1 MVGDGLEPDALLAHQ
16 LAPALVL
23 DAAGT
28 IIAAN
33 EGSLRLIS
41 PLRQNTASVA
51 EESLLGR
58 QIADISLFPL
68 PGAPPVLWNWS
79 DILAAAVDASR
90 LNVGTWRQDDGP
102 TLRIS
107 AIDAYQ
113 DTDDFWDEEAGR
125 QAIVETNVYVPRYAA
140 GADAGTTKDVPGEP
154 SMVRARATVRWYP
167 SQNDGLYLIVLHRTS
182 LPYRTAP
189 TSPAAVKAATYNL
202 QSLAAT
208 PPASTTSTDQRPS
221 SSHTPYFGLDMSEP
235 DTTDIASAIIPHIV
249 ATLDTDG
256 QAIKLSRSWYLFS
269 GMTEE
274 QSLGS
279 GWISIMHPEDVAE
292 MTKAWANVVE
302 NGLSHWTHQARYR
315 RAADGTY
322 CWFLIRAEPY
332 RDGNGKVLRWYASM
346 MDIHEWVVARLK
358 ADIRRQSII
367 TLFAQTDVMLWGI
380 DKSNQ
385 MYICEGRLKW
395 DPSRVVKLLERAL
408 FEQKANQGDVSEN
421 TDRNADQEL
430 VHTIQGVLKGRTFS
444 PIVEHWEED
453 RYFRT
458 RFVAEHVPP
467 GIDGST
473 TSEDVVQAALAL
485 TFDITEEKARS
496 VLLTENKQ
504 LIAKEKAALD
514 ASSLKS
520 RFLANM
526 SHEIRTPISGIIGLS
541 EHLSDCGLNEEQLE
555 FSNSIEESAKFL
567 LTLVND
573 VLDFSKMESG
583 HMDVES
589 IPFSP
594 LKLISDTLI
603 PLRLQAK
610 ERGLALTFDCKVQ
623 SGAIFLGDPWRL
635 RQILTNLIGN
645 SLKFTQQGQI
655 DLSVRA
661 DNLKDNSMVL
671 HFAVQD
677 TGVGIT
683 EEALTTLFR
692 PFSQADGSTARL
704 YGGTG
709 LGLAICRQLVELMG
723 GEISLASNWG
733 QGTTATCKIPF
744 KVYHGPTHNLMTMTT
759 LPGRVKSQNS
769 ETAVE
774 KKKPLSSSPADDPS
788 STNNTNSIA
797 VSTTTPGIENHILLV
812 EDNPINR
819 KVISLALKKLGFVV
833 SAVCDGQEALDY
845 LCKGST
851 QKLPNAVLM
860 DCMMPN
866 VDGYQATRRIRT
878 DKALFTEYVRQ
889 LPIIALTA
897 SAIKGDKEK
906 CFDAGFDDF
915 LTKPAARDDLK
926 RTLLRWLVTPRLR
939 GFDRSR
945 SAA

>member
-1 MVGDGLEPDALLAHQ
+1 MASDGPEPHALLAHQ

-23 DAAGT
+23 DHTGT
-28 IIAAN
+28 VVAAN
-33 EGSLRLIS
+33 DGSLRLIV
-41 PLRQNTASVA
+41 PIRQNVIPVT
-51 EESLLGR
+51 ERSLVGR
-58 QIADISLFPL
+58 DIADLGLLPL
-68 PGAPPVLWNWS
+68 PGPPPVLWNWV
-79 DILAAAVDASR
+79 DILAAAVD
-90 LNVGTWRQDDGP
+90 VGESSVDNWRQDDRENS
-102 TLRIS
+102 RIS
-107 AIDAYQ
+107 TVDAYQ
-113 DTDDFWDEEAGR
+113 DTDDFWDVEAER
-125 QAIVETNVYVPRYAA
+125 QAVVETNVYVPRPAVDTD
-140 GADAGTTKDVPGEP
+140 GDTLKDVTSEP
-154 SMVRARATVRWYP
+154 SMVRARATIRWYP
-167 SQNDGLYLIVLHRTS
+167 SQSNGLYLIVLHRTS

-189 TSPAAVKAATYNL
+189 TSPAAVKDGTYNFR
-202 QSLAAT
+202 SLMAT
-208 PPASTTSTDQRPS
+208 PPPSMTSADRRPL
-221 SSHTPYFGLDMSEP
+221 SSHTPNFGLDMSEP

-249 ATLDTDG
+249 ATLDTKG

-279 GWISIMHPEDVAE
+279 GWFSIMHPEDVAD

-302 NGLSHWTHQARYR
+302 NGRSHWTHQARYR
-315 RAADGTY
+315 RASDGTY

-332 RDGNGKVLRWYASM
+332 RDGRGKVLRWYASM

-395 DPSRVVKLLERAL
+395 DPSRVVKLLEHAMR
-408 FEQKANQGDVSEN
+408 EQQAQQAE
-421 TDRNADQEL
+421 TDETPHRNADQQL
-430 VHTIQGVLKGRTFS
+430 VHTIQGVLQGNS
-444 PIVEHWEED
+444 SSSIVEHWEEN

-467 GIDGST
+467 GIDGRT

-514 ASSLKS
+514 ASNLKS

-594 LKLISDTLI
+594 LKLINDTLI

-610 ERGLALTFDCKVQ
+610 ERGLALTFDCKLQ
-623 SGAIFLGDPWRL
+623 PEAIFLGDPWRL

-645 SLKFTQQGQI
+645 SLKFTQHGTI
-655 DLSVRA
+655 HLSVHDAESKR
-661 DNLKDNSMVL
+661 KSMVL
-671 HFAVQD
+671 HFSVRD

-683 EEALTTLFR
+683 EEVLKSLFR

-723 GEISLASNWG
+723 GQISLASTWG
-733 QGTTATCKIPF
+733 ECTTATCKIPF
-744 KVYHGPTHNLMTMTT
+744 KVYNGPTHDILTATT
-759 LPGRVKSQNS
+759 LPGRVRSQNS
-769 ETAVE
+769 NIDPE
-774 KKKPLSSSPADDPS
+774 KKKTQSPHASSDTTSINNLNSTAQSTAPS
-788 STNNTNSIA
+788 IN
-797 VSTTTPGIENHILLV
+797 NHILLV

-819 KVISLALKKLGFVV
+819 KVISLALKKLGFLV

-845 LCKGST
+845 LCKGSP

-866 VDGYQATRRIRT
+866 VDGYQATQRIRT
-878 DKALFTEYVRQ
+878 DKVMFNEYVRQ

-897 SAIKGDKEK
+897 SAIKGDREK

-926 RTLLRWLVTPRLR
+926 RTLLRWLVTPRMR
-939 GFDRSR
+939 GLDRSR
-945 SAA
+945 SAD

>member
-1 MVGDGLEPDALLAHQ
+1 MARDGLEPHSLLAHQ
-16 LAPALVL
+16 HAPALVL
-23 DAAGT
+23 DHAGT

-41 PLRQNTASVA
+41 PPRQNTAFVTEA
-51 EESLLGR
+51 SLLGR
-58 QIADISLFPL
+58 KIADLSLFPL
-68 PGAPPVLWNWS
+68 PGPPPVLWNWN
-79 DILAAAVDASR
+79 DILAAAVDASE
-90 LNVGTWRQDDGP
+90 LNVDNRRRNNGLTP
-102 TLRIS
+102 PVSTV
-107 AIDAYQ
+107 DAYQ
-113 DTDDFWDEEAGR
+113 DTDDFWDEEAER
-125 QAIVETNVYVPRYAA
+125 QSIIETNVYVPRYPI
-140 GADAGTTKDVPGEP
+140 GTDAGTTKDVASEPG
-154 SMVRARATVRWYP
+154 MVRARATIRWYP
-167 SQNDGLYLIVLHRTS
+167 SLNSGLYLIVLHRTS

-189 TSPAAVKAATYNL
+189 ASPAAVKDATYNF
-202 QSLAAT
+202 QSLVAT
-208 PPASTTSTDQRPS
+208 PPASTTSPEQRPP
-221 SSHTPYFGLDMSEP
+221 SSHSPHFGLDMSEP

-279 GWISIMHPEDVAE
+279 GWISIMHPEDVAD
-292 MTKAWANVVE
+292 MTKAWANVVA

-315 RAADGTY
+315 RDSDGTY

-332 RDGNGKVLRWYASM
+332 RDGRGNVLRWYASM

-395 DPSRVVKLLERAL
+395 DPNRVVKLLERAL
-408 FEQKANQGDVSEN
+408 REQQAQQDDAAEN

-430 VHTIQGVLKGRTFS
+430 VHTIQGVLQGRDFS
-444 PIVEHWEED
+444 PIVEHWED
-453 RYFRT
+453 NRYFRT

-467 GIDGST
+467 GIDGSV

-496 VLLTENKQ
+496 VLLMENKQ

-610 ERGLALTFDCKVQ
+610 ERGLDLTFDSKLQPEV
-623 SGAIFLGDPWRL
+623 IFLGDPWRL

-645 SLKFTQQGQI
+645 SLKFTQKGHI
-655 DLSVRA
+655 GLSVKEA
-661 DNLKDNSMVL
+661 DLKKNVMVL
-671 HFAVQD
+671 HFTVHD
-677 TGVGIT
+677 TGVGIA
-683 EEALTTLFR
+683 EEVLKSLFR

-723 GEISLASNWG
+723 GKISLASIWG
-733 QGTTATCKIPF
+733 SGTTATCKIPF
-744 KVYHGPTHNLMTMTT
+744 KLYHGPTHNLMNTTT
-759 LPGRVKSQNS
+759 LPGRVRSQNTDKDNTVKKTHS
-769 ETAVE
+769 PHPSSDTTSINNLNSTAV
-774 KKKPLSSSPADDPS
+774 PTTLQ
-788 STNNTNSIA
+788 IA
-797 VSTTTPGIENHILLV
+797 NHILLV

-819 KVISLALKKLGFVV
+819 KVITLALKKLDFLV

-845 LCKGST
+845 LCITSS
-851 QKLPNAVLM
+851 QKLPNAILM

-866 VDGYQATRRIRT
+866 VDGYEATRRIRN
-878 DKALFTEYVRQ
+878 DKALFSEYVRQ

-926 RTLLRWLVTPRLR
+926 RTLLRWLVSPRVR
-939 GFDRSR
+939 GLDRSR
-945 SAA
+945 SAN

>member
-1 MVGDGLEPDALLAHQ
+1 MVKDGSAPHLLLVHQ
-16 LAPALVL
+16 PAPALVL
-23 DAAGT
+23 DHAGT
-28 IIAAN
+28 VIAVN
-33 EGSLRLIS
+33 DGSLRLIS
-41 PLRQNTASVA
+41 PLRQNAAHVT
-51 EESLLGR
+51 ESALIGKN
-58 QIADISLFPL
+58 IADISLFPL
-68 PGAPPVLWNWS
+68 PGVSPVFWTWN
-79 DILAAAVDASR
+79 DILAAAVDAGKVIDDAWQEDDR
-90 LNVGTWRQDDGP
+90 QTPRIGTVE
-102 TLRIS
+102 
-107 AIDAYQ
+107 AYQ
-113 DTDDFWDEEAGR
+113 DSENFWDEEAER
-125 QAIVETNVYVPRYAA
+125 QAIIETYVYVPRYA
-140 GADAGTTKDVPGEP
+140 GGTVEATAKDEP
-154 SMVRARATVRWYP
+154 SEPSVIRARATIRWYP
-167 SQNDGLYLIVLHRTS
+167 SQDNGSHLIVLHRTT
-182 LPYRTAP
+182 LPYGTAP
-189 TSPAAVKAATYNL
+189 TSPAAVKAAQHNFQNL
-202 QSLAAT
+202 VIT
-208 PPASTTSTDQRPS
+208 PPSSTTPTGQRS
-221 SSHTPYFGLDMSEP
+221 SSHTPYFGLDLSEP

-256 QAIKLSRSWYLFS
+256 KAIKLSRSWYLFS

-274 QSLGS
+274 QSLGD
-279 GWISIMHPEDVAE
+279 GWISAMHAEDVTE

-302 NGLSHWTHQARYR
+302 HGLSHWTHQARYR
-315 RAADGTY
+315 RAVDGTY
-322 CWFLIRAEPY
+322 CWFLIRAEPH
-332 RDGNGKVLRWYASM
+332 RDGSGKILRWYASM

-395 DPSRVVKLLERAL
+395 DPNRVVKLMESAL
-408 FEQKANQGDVSEN
+408 REQQASRDDSTEN
-421 TDRNADQEL
+421 TVRNADQEL
-430 VHTIQGVLKGRTFS
+430 VHTIQRVLKGRGFS
-444 PIVEHWEED
+444 PVVEHWEDD

-467 GIDGST
+467 GIDAST

-496 VLLTENKQ
+496 ILLTENKQ

-514 ASSLKS
+514 ASNLKS

-594 LKLISDTLI
+594 LKIISDTLI

-610 ERGLALTFDCKVQ
+610 ERGLALTFDCKLEP
-623 SGAIFLGDPWRL
+623 GAMFLGDPWRL

-655 DLSVRA
+655 DLSVRSA
-661 DNLKDNSMVL
+661 DLKDSTMVL
-671 HFAVQD
+671 HFAVHD
-677 TGVGIT
+677 TGMGIT
-683 EEALTTLFR
+683 EEVLDGLFT

-709 LGLAICRQLVELMG
+709 LGLAICKQLVELMG
-723 GEISLASNWG
+723 GQISLASTWG

-744 KVYHGPTHNLMTMTT
+744 KVYPGSNDDLITTATPT
-759 LPGRVKSQNS
+759 GRLRSQNS
-769 ETAVE
+769 ETAVDP
-774 KKKPLSSSPADDPS
+774 KTSHFQSSSTSTSNNP
-788 STNNTNSIA
+788 STNPPNLTLK
-797 VSTTTPGIENHILLV
+797 NHILLV

-819 KVISLALKKLGFVV
+819 KVISLALQKLGYIVT
-833 SAVCDGQEALDY
+833 AVCDGQQALDY
-845 LCKGST
+845 LCTSSPHPPPHA
-851 QKLPNAVLM
+851 LLM

-878 DKALFTEYVRQ
+878 DETLFSESVRR

-897 SAIKGDKEK
+897 SAIKGDREK
-906 CFDAGFDDF
+906 CFEAGFDDF

-926 RTLLRWLVTPRLR
+926 RTLLRWLGGGRR
-939 GFDRSR
+939 GCG
-945 SAA
+945 